1 MASALSLQAHLKAC
15 SRVGL
20 ASHGAHLSGDTPQQ
34 ELETALQR
42 LNDNSAVDGILVQLP
57 LPDHIDEEFVLDR
70 ISVDK
75 DVDGSAHV

>member
-1 MASALSLQAHLKAC
+1 MAIQPFLMPAAC
-15 SRVGL
+15 QLDDYGSD
-20 ASHGAHLSGDTPQQ
+20 ASCH
-34 ELETALQR
+34 
-42 LNDNSAVDGILVQLP
+42 GILVQLP